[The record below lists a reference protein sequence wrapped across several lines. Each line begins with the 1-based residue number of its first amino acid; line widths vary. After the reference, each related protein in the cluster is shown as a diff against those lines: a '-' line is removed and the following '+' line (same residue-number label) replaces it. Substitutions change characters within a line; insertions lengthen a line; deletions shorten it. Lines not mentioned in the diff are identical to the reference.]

1 MFSYVMFYRVAFYY
15 VEWGGGARLTQKRTT
30 RALRSLFTFEAFRA
44 ASGTSEEILDK
55 RRFQKLG
62 FSCSRWNEWLFSRSI
77 FDQIWPKKSSMFF
90 WPNFQFRVCSRQRP
104 GTQEEPNGCTKSL
117 QFDFPENKPK
127 RIETRKASTGCTKSL
142 KSDFPTRA
150 LSEPSS
156 ESRRAGRGPRRIQNG
171 PRERFGHFSLQLN
184 RSRTQSIEIIRI
196 SKTLIQ
202 PLDTSNSIVR
212 DKNNAHNMRPNRT
225 YDTEY

>member
-1 MFSYVMFYRVAFYY
+1 MNDFFQDPFSIKFGQKNHQCFFGQIFNFEYVADR
-15 VEWGGGARLTQKRTT
+15 G
-30 RALRSLFTFEAFRA
+30 RA
-44 ASGTSEEILDK
+44 
-55 RRFQKLG
+55 
-62 FSCSRWNEWLFSRSI
+62 
-77 FDQIWPKKSSMFF
+77 PKKSPTAARKPSNSIFAK
-90 WPNFQFRVCSRQRP
+90 N
-104 GTQEEPNGCTKSL
+104 KS
-117 QFDFPENKPK
+117 K

-156 ESRRAGRGPRRIQNG
+156 ESRRAGRGPRRTQNG
-171 PRERFGHFSLQLN
+171 PRERFGHCSLELN